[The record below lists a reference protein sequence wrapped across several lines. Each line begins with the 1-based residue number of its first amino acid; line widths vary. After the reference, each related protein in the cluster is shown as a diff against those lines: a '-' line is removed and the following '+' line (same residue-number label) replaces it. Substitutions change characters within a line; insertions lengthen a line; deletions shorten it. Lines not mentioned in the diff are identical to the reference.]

1 MTINLTQ
8 TTQDGFFAQYLKWV
22 FSQDWWDGYPYLP
35 QVAYSMVPD
44 APWDETHW
52 ISSPYSAKYQS
63 LYAKALRTVDPTAQA
78 DVAHEMMKMDWD
90 YGGYIIP
97 LFNPVIAG
105 QSPLLEGVVPQKT
118 ATPWINY
125 YFRSLWYKK

>member
-1 MTINLTQ
+1 
-8 TTQDGFFAQYLKWV
+8 
-22 FSQDWWDGYPYLP
+22 
-35 QVAYSMVPD
+35 MVPT

-52 ISSPYSAKYQS
+52 TKSPYAAQYLK
-63 LYAKALRTVDPTAQA
+63 LYAQALRTLDKTKQA
-78 DVAHEMMKMDWD
+78 EIAHEMMLMDYN

-105 QSPLLEGVVPQKT
+105 QSALLEGTVPQKT

-125 YFRSLWYKK
+125 YFRTLWYKKAPS